1 MLYYITTI
9 LLHRPFRNNNECRSI
24 CRQASAEV
32 EHLLLLLERCMG
44 LTHVTYIMAY
54 CAYTGATVAML
65 ELYDGVEGSQ
75 ARVNT
80 FLRALYCVRTS
91 CPGIQR
97 SIDIII
103 KGLEHVPHAPSST
116 IGCFPLTPFATT
128 VSMSKTRHRLLS
140 CDGEGLRGSRGL
152 SERGKFGAASVHC
165 SPFARHI
172 PQFFGMYTQIYL
184 AAERAFSSSSS
195 NSPTIPHS
203 LLHFAI
209 RTALCFQSLV
219 AK

>member
-32 EHLLLLLERCMG
+32 EHLLLLLERHMG

-54 CAYTGATVAML
+54 CAYTAATVAML

-103 KGLEHVPHAPSST
+103 KGLEYVP
-116 IGCFPLTPFATT
+116 
-128 VSMSKTRHRLLS
+128 
-140 CDGEGLRGSRGL
+140 
-152 SERGKFGAASVHC
+152 AA
-165 SPFARHI
+165 
-172 PQFFGMYTQIYL
+172 
-184 AAERAFSSSSS
+184 SSSSAAS
-195 NSPTIPHS
+195 MTDVFRNPLPQPPDPLPVFPVDGVEIADDWNLDSQTAMPFGS
-203 LLHFAI
+203 LNPYAI
-209 RTALCFQSLV
+209 DWTLLTDDAFNWDWQV
-219 AK
+219 